1 MNETSLMNLL
11 STLGHTGCVLDV
23 NGHVIFKKYILNIN
37 MSISGHNMQQ
47 ILFACEIIQ

>member
-11 STLGHTGCVLDV
+11 STLGHISCVL